1 MRFTI
6 GILLFATL
14 SLGLLAG
21 CQPAA
26 GPSVEET
33 NKAVVLRYMQE
44 VINGRSLDALDEVM
58 AEDWVA
64 HNPAEQNGREN
75 LKKYFAGMFAQYPEV
90 YADVKRIAAEGNLV
104 FVQSHYT
111 GRKRDRGDDWAPG
124 SGAVVDI
131 FRLEDGVIV
140 EHWDVGQRP
149 IPEKSVNGNSMF
161 DGGALY
167 NYPR

>member
-1 MRFTI
+1 MRFTT
-6 GILLFATL
+6 GIFLAAVL

-21 CQPAA
+21 CQPAGVSSA
-26 GPSVEET
+26 EET

-44 VINGRSLDALDEVM
+44 VINGRNLDLLDEIM

-64 HNPAEQNGREN
+64 HNPGEQNGREN
-75 LKKYFAGMFAQYPEV
+75 LKAFFAGMFAQYPEV

-131 FRLEDGVIV
+131 FRLEDGVVV

>member
-1 MRFTI
+1 M
-6 GILLFATL
+6 
-14 SLGLLAG
+14 
-21 CQPAA
+21 
-26 GPSVEET
+26 
-33 NKAVVLRYMQE
+33 
-44 VINGRSLDALDEVM
+44 
-58 AEDWVA
+58 
-64 HNPAEQNGREN
+64 
-75 LKKYFAGMFAQYPEV
+75 
-90 YADVKRIAAEGNLV
+90 
-104 FVQSHYT
+104 QSHYT
-111 GRKRDRGDDWAPG
+111 GRKRDRGDDCAPG

>member
-1 MRFTI
+1 MRFTA
-6 GILLFATL
+6 GTFLAAVL

-21 CQPAA
+21 CQSADV
-26 GPSVEET
+26 SSTEET

-44 VINGRSLDALDEVM
+44 VINGRNLDLLDEIM

-64 HNPAEQNGREN
+64 HNPGEQNGREN
-75 LKKYFAGMFAQYPEV
+75 LKAFFAGMFARYPEV

-167 NYPR
+167 NSPR